1 MLTLLKNEWKS
12 RVRSAFSGKDVAITV
27 ILVFFAL
34 YMLLN
39 VLALAFFTPELIR
52 EGWELGEGAPVF
64 PELNQL
70 LLYYFLVD
78 LFMRFFLQ
86 SFPLLSVQPLLV
98 MPIDR
103 RKVFH
108 FILIRSLPNFFNLLP
123 LILALPI
130 LLRAVIPEVGSMAG
144 LAWFVLV
151 LLLSGINHYLVF
163 LLKRMFSIKPVLIFA
178 LLLAIGGIF
187 YLDTSGQI
195 ALSTAFSA
203 GVQAAV
209 SQPIWLLVPLALVA
223 GLYTALFRRFRQ
235 YAYLDAFV
243 SNRQERISA
252 RQFTWLDRFGNLGE
266 LIRLDLKLIWRNKRP
281 RTMMMVG
288 ALFIVYPL
296 LFVEA
301 LEASFVVAIFLG
313 VFISG
318 FLMIQYGQ
326 FMLSWESTFFDFML
340 TRNFSI
346 REYFEAKYYFFAAFV
361 VIFTLLSMAYGF
373 LSLDLPLAF
382 AASALFNVGINS
394 IILMYAATYNV
405 KKVELTKG
413 AFFNYEGVGANQ
425 FVMILPLLL
434 IPIFVYLPFGI
445 WVNKYI
451 GLAVLAGLGV
461 IGIVFRD
468 RLIDMVVRQF
478 QQRKYTI
485 SSGFKST

>member
-52 EGWELGEGAPVF
+52 QAWELDEGAPVF
-64 PELNQL
+64 YELNQVL
-70 LLYYFLVD
+70 FYYFLVD
-78 LFMRFFLQ
+78 LFVRFFMQ

-103 RKVFH
+103 RKIFH
-108 FILIRSLPNFFNLLP
+108 FILVRSLPNFFNLLP
-123 LILALPI
+123 VILALPI
-130 LLRAVIPEVGSMAG
+130 LFRAVIPELGTGAG
-144 LAWFVLV
+144 VVWLALV
-151 LLLSGINHYLVF
+151 LLVSGINHYLVF
-163 LLKRMFSIKPVLIFA
+163 LLKRMFSIKPVLIFG
-178 LLLAIGGIF
+178 LLMVIGAIF
-187 YLDTSGQI
+187 YLDTTGTI
-195 ALSTAFSA
+195 GLSTAFANS
-203 GVQAAV
+203 VTILIK
-209 SQPIWLLVPLALVA
+209 QPFWLAVPLGIV
-223 GLYTALFRRFRQ
+223 TALYVALFQRFRQ
-235 YAYLDAFV
+235 YAYLDAFAG
-243 SNRQERISA
+243 NRQEQVSA

-288 ALFIVYPL
+288 LLFIVYPL
-296 LFVEA
+296 IFVEA
-301 LEASFVVAIFLG
+301 LESSFVTAIFLG
-313 VFISG
+313 IFISG

-346 REYFEAKYYFFAAFV
+346 REYFEAKYYFFAAFIV
-361 VIFTLLSMAYGF
+361 LFTALSMAYGF
-373 LSLDLPLAF
+373 LNLDLPLAF
-382 AASALFNVGINS
+382 AACALFNLGVNS
-394 IILMYAATYNV
+394 IILMYSATYNV
-405 KKVELTKG
+405 KKIELTKG

-425 FVMILPLLL
+425 FVMIIPLLL
-434 IPIFVYLPFGI
+434 VPILIYVPFGI
-445 WVNKYI
+445 WANRYI
-451 GLAVLAGLGV
+451 GLAVLAGLGI

-478 QQRKYTI
+478 QKRKYAM
-485 SSGFKST
+485 SAGFKST

>member
-1 MLTLLKNEWKS
+1 MFTLLKNEWKA

-52 EGWELGEGAPVF
+52 SAHSLDDAAPIF
-64 PELNQL
+64 TELNQL
-70 LLYYFLVD
+70 LLYYFLFD
-78 LFMRFFLQ
+78 LFLRFFMQ

-103 RKVFH
+103 RKIFH
-108 FILIRSLPNFFNLLP
+108 FILVRSLPNFFNLLP
-123 LILALPI
+123 VILALPV
-130 LLRAVIPEVGSMAG
+130 LFRAVVPEVGATAG
-144 LAWFVLV
+144 VAWLVLV
-151 LLLSGINHYLVF
+151 LLIGAINHYLVF
-163 LLKRMFSIKPVLIFA
+163 LLKRMFSIKPVLIFV
-178 LLLAIGGIF
+178 LLMVIGGIF
-187 YLDTSGQI
+187 YLDTTGAI
-195 ALSTAFSA
+195 GLSTAFA
-203 GVQAAV
+203 AAVQTLV
-209 SQPIWLLVPLALVA
+209 SQPIWLLVPLAIVA

-243 SNRQERISA
+243 SNSQERVSA

-281 RTMMMVG
+281 RTMMLIGV
-288 ALFIVYPL
+288 LFIVYPL
-296 LFVEA
+296 IFVEA
-301 LEASFVVAIFLG
+301 LEASFVTAIFLG
-313 VFISG
+313 IFISG

-361 VIFTLLSMAYGF
+361 VIFTVLSMAYGF

-382 AASALFNVGINS
+382 AACALFNMGINS
-394 IILMYAATYNV
+394 IILMYSATYNV
-405 KKVELTKG
+405 KRIELTKG

-434 IPIFVYLPFGI
+434 VPIFIYLPFGI
-445 WVNKYI
+445 WANKYV

-468 RLIDMVVRQF
+468 RFIDMIVRQF
-478 QQRKYTI
+478 QKRKYAM
-485 SSGFKST
+485 SAGFKST